1 MRRVRTTSTLDVCA
15 RRRERREWASAPAVD
30 PTHMML
36 THAFRA
42 VIRRFRV
49 RALLVFAAALGLMLI
64 NRGSGQPLV
73 HASPTTI
80 ADENRLK
87 PGSIDWD
94 ITGAGDP
101 DIQGFATDISV
112 NVGDTVHFKIAAPG
126 ATAGYKIDIY
136 RLGYY
141 GGAGA
146 TLVTTTG
153 PSAAMPQTQP
163 PCLNRQGTLVSKM
176 RCIH

>member
-1 MRRVRTTSTLDVCA
+1 MGQRAPVDVA
-15 RRRERREWASAPAVD
+15 L
-30 PTHMML
+30 MML

-42 VIRRFRV
+42 VIRRFSV
-49 RALLVFAAALGLMLI
+49 RALLVFAAVIGLMLI

-94 ITGAGDP
+94 ITAAGDP

-112 NVGDTVHFKIAAPG
+112 NIGETVHFKIAAPG

-141 GGAGA
+141 GGARA
-146 TLVTTTG
+146 ALVTTTRPTGGVPPTPPPRLKQKGTTG
-153 PSAAMPQTQP
+153 PVDLGEWGGSGKGAGPAAA
-163 PCLNRQGTLVSKM
+163 G
-176 RCIH
+176 

>member
-1 MRRVRTTSTLDVCA
+1 MGPRARSMPTL
-15 RRRERREWASAPAVD
+15 
-30 PTHMML
+30 MML
-36 THAFRA
+36 TPFRLA
-42 VIRRFRV
+42 TRRFIV
-49 RALLVFAAALGLMLI
+49 RALLVFVAALALMLI
-64 NRGSGQPLV
+64 NRGAGQPLV

-87 PGSIDWD
+87 AGSIDWD
-94 ITGAGDP
+94 ISGAGDP

-112 NVGDTVHFKIAAPG
+112 NVGETVHFKIAAPG

-153 PSAAMPQTQP
+153 PTVAIPQTQP
-163 PCLNRQGTLVSKM
+163 PCLNQMATT
-176 RCIH
+176 